1 MVRLSAYRRRW
12 YHAFPVAA
20 ATISG
25 VELHSIKWSSV
36 LLCLTFILFNTK
48 KKNFF
53 FWRDSSAR
61 PPVCRLQQT
70 TFQRP
75 KNSTQP
81 TRSTPTPCHCS
92 TVCGTRRPRW
102 YFSFYFL
109 YLIIYTFIFFFFLGF
124 PGAHFAAVG
133 AGIPTRCDWC
143 ICPSELVIDAL
154 ADASIQAR
162 VRKKESIHQ
171 RVP

>member
-1 MVRLSAYRRRW
+1 MSLLNRLWYKKTEMV
-12 YHAFPVAA
+12 F
-20 ATISG
+20 
-25 VELHSIKWSSV
+25 
-36 LLCLTFILFNTK
+36 FILFFVFNY
-48 KKNFF
+48 
-53 FWRDSSAR
+53 
-61 PPVCRLQQT
+61 L
-70 TFQRP
+70 
-75 KNSTQP
+75 
-81 TRSTPTPCHCS
+81 
-92 TVCGTRRPRW
+92 
-102 YFSFYFL
+102 YFY
-109 YLIIYTFIFFFFLGF
+109 YFFFFLGF